1 VSIKVRYGDAET
13 RGRLRQW
20 KKKLAQDYAIF
31 DRAFNMLSP
40 AGVPGA
46 LVVDMV
52 KCTRSG
58 RERAP

>member
-1 VSIKVRYGDAET
+1 VSIKVSYGDAET

-40 AGVPGA
+40 AGVPGGT
-46 LVVDMV
+46 
-52 KCTRSG
+52 CR
-58 RERAP
+58 